1 MNQELLKKEKRNS
14 GVENTVIKM
23 KNSPEGL
30 SSTFELS
37 EERTSEF
44 GSKFV
49 KVIKLRSI

>member
-1 MNQELLKKEKRNS
+1 MNQELLKKKKEILGLK
-14 GVENTVIKM
+14 TVIKM

-30 SSTFELS
+30 SSRFELS
-37 EERTSEF
+37 EERISEF